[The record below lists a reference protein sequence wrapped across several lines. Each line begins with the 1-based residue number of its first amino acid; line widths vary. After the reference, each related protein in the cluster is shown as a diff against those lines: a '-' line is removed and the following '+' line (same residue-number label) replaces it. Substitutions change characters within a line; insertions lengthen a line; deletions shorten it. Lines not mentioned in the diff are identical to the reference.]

1 MAAPP
6 PEKAEA
12 IKLRTLV
19 VAAFW
24 TLIVFVGLPV
34 WHYTT
39 SVFRASLPLES
50 MLGATAIPS
59 IPLPIWV
66 LANNHFSCEE
76 LDDLIKRTQAAFDQ
90 KNSFFRTLNPAVRL
104 VHEVGSSRCGTDIE
118 TLAGVDPALT
128 LQLELT
134 RNTYTLQLIPGTD
147 IALAQIPSSLPG
159 SVAQNLAD
167 SIYAFFL
174 PEQIAHALLLKAQS
188 VNDKRIDDFLDLQP
202 AATTTDIERQLA
214 RAAKPSP
221 VYHLTF
227 SLFTASG
234 APSSWGVQRAL
245 DHHIKPLVT
254 ALADTADIRIGTQV
268 QLYSSYAPSIQP
280 VNVGDGFQIRQN
292 DLTAF
297 VNAAEWPLSPSIGF
311 GPTLNFIIYVP
322 HPDQMPLSI
331 EAGET
336 DGWLVPQ
343 WGGIFIIN
351 PPLIPNPVTSP
362 SSIPVNLAAEDM
374 EPAFETFVSQLLS
387 LLGVLDFEGHHSLPL
402 RLRAHKRF
410 MGLALSARA
419 SSSLASLARIAKRLE
434 QIPIP
439 KHVAQLVDNSMAN
452 LTAFTAASK
461 DARWTEAVEHAA
473 DAYVDSEQAFFDK
486 SMVGQVYF
494 PDEHKVAVY
503 LPLLGPVGVPLVV
516 ALIKE
521 IKRFLAV

>member
-6 PEKAEA
+6 PEKPEA
-12 IKLRTLV
+12 IRLRTLV
-19 VAAFW
+19 VASFW
-24 TLIVFVGLPV
+24 TLIAFIGLPV

-50 MLGATAIPS
+50 MLNAPAIPS

-66 LANNHFSCEE
+66 LAHRHFSCAE
-76 LDDLIKRTQAAFDQ
+76 LDDLVNRTQAAFDQ
-90 KNSFFRTLNPAVRL
+90 KNSFFRTLNPTVRL
-104 VHEVGSSRCGTDIE
+104 VHEGDSSRCGDDIE
-118 TLAGVDPALT
+118 TLVGIEPALI

-134 RNTYTLQLIPGTD
+134 RDIYALQMIQGTD
-147 IALAQIPSSLPG
+147 TALVQIPSTVPS

-174 PEQIAHALLLKAQS
+174 PEQIAHALQLKAQS
-188 VNDKRIDDFLDLQP
+188 INDKRIDDFLNTQP
-202 AATTTDIERQLA
+202 AATVSDIQHQLA
-214 RAAKPSP
+214 RAAKASP
-221 VYHLTF
+221 AYHLTF
-227 SLFTASG
+227 SLFTATG
-234 APSSWGVQRAL
+234 APSSWDVQKAIDR
-245 DHHIKPLVT
+245 HIRPLVT
-254 ALADTADIRIGTQV
+254 TLADTVDIRIATQV
-268 QLYSSYAPSIQP
+268 QLYSSYAPSIEP
-280 VNVGDGFQIRQN
+280 IKVDEGFRIRQN

-311 GPTLNFIIYVP
+311 GPTLNLIIYVP
-322 HPDQMPLSI
+322 HPDQMPLGV

-351 PPLIPNPVTSP
+351 PPLSPDEVTGRP
-362 SSIPVNLAAEDM
+362 SLPVNLAAEDM
-374 EPAFETFVSQLLS
+374 EPAFETFVFQLLS

-410 MGLALSARA
+410 MGLVLSAKA
-419 SSSLASLARIAKRLE
+419 SSSLASLARVAQRLE

-452 LTAFTAASK
+452 LTAFTAASRES
-461 DARWTEAVEHAA
+461 RWTEAVEHAA
-473 DAYVDSEQAFFDK
+473 DAYIDSEQAFFDK

-503 LPLLGPVGVPLVV
+503 LPLLGPVGVPLLV
-516 ALIKE
+516 ALIRE
-521 IKRFLAV
+521 IKRFRG